1 MSEKTPKDSN
11 VLPFKRV
18 AKPLPP
24 KESAIP
30 ELREL
35 LVVYDQLIGLL
46 RGTDDDGLHALTD
59 NLVQLVVRCR
69 EAMTD
74 GTSNDAL
81 WGIVKELR
89 KELREMPQTLR
100 SLLPGIGPRLGE
112 SIQQKLG
119 IQFSRYE

>member
-1 MSEKTPKDSN
+1 MSDKTPEGSN
-11 VLPFKRV
+11 ILPFKRV
-18 AKPLPP
+18 AKPAPP
-24 KESAIP
+24 KESALP

-35 LVVYDQLIGLL
+35 LSVYDQLIGLL
-46 RGTDDDGLHALTD
+46 RETDDDSLHALTD
-59 NLVQLVVRCR
+59 NLVKLVVHCR
-69 EAMTD
+69 EAMKD

-81 WGIVKELR
+81 WEQVKELR

-119 IQFSRYE
+119 IQFSKYQ

>member
-1 MSEKTPKDSN
+1 MSEKTPEHSN
-11 VLPFKRV
+11 VLPFKRT
-18 AKPLPP
+18 AKPATP

-35 LVVYDQLIGLL
+35 LAVYDQLIGLL
-46 RGTDDDGLHALTD
+46 RETDDDSLHALTD
-59 NLVQLVVRCR
+59 NLVRMIVRCR
-69 EAMTD
+69 DAMKD
-74 GTSNDAL
+74 GASNDAL
-81 WGIVKELR
+81 WDMAKELR

-119 IQFSRYE
+119 IQFSKYS

>member
-1 MSEKTPKDSN
+1 MSEKKPETSN

-18 AKPLPP
+18 AKPALP
-24 KESAIP
+24 KESAAP

-35 LVVYDQLIGLL
+35 LAVHDQLIGLL
-46 RGTDDDGLHALTD
+46 RETEHEGLDALAD
-59 NLVQLVVRCR
+59 NLVRLVVRCR
-69 EAMTD
+69 DAMKD
-74 GTSNDAL
+74 GANNDAL
-81 WGIVKELR
+81 WEIVKELK

-119 IQFSRYE
+119 IQFVKY